1 MTGAFLK
8 PLRAPE
14 PQFVAQ
20 AAVFLTL
27 VPRSARI
34 NFPEQ
39 AELSAFTLILNTKPP
54 SSTDK
59 TSDRTPGNPAP
70 DRTPG
75 ATGTGAAGTDAGQTP
90 AGTSDRTPNK

>member
-20 AAVFLTL
+20 AVVFLTL

-54 SSTDK
+54 SSLAWK
-59 TSDRTPGNPAP
+59 VAKLVPIARSHNACFKLSALRV
-70 DRTPG
+70 R
-75 ATGTGAAGTDAGQTP
+75 
-90 AGTSDRTPNK
+90 SRC